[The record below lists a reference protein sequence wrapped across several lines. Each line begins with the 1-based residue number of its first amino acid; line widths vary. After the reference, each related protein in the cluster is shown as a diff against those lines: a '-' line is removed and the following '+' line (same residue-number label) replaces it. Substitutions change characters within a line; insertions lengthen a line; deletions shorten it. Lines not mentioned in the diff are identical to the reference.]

1 MAIQVPDTQNEVSIF
16 SEWFSAYFMKSPGLT
31 ASSLS
36 GCNFGLFLYNFH
48 LNQHLIGH
56 SVLWRT
62 AEWVRK
68 INRFFYKILGHQRL
82 KSQNTLFQKT
92 KSRELTSASFRPG
105 TSRLAISS
113 CLVPSLVRPWGHLL
127 RCRGVAEVMV
137 ESQLLRCFQLHWW
150 CRWLPE
156 HSPHSPLG
164 NT

>member
-16 SEWFSAYFMKSPGLT
+16 SEWFSANFMKSPGLT

-36 GCNFGLFLYNFH
+36 GCSFGLFLYNFH

-82 KSQNTLFQKT
+82 KSQNTLFQKA

-113 CLVPSLVRPWGHLL
+113 CLAPSLVRPSVAMPRRFEIRCWGH
-127 RCRGVAEVMV
+127 GGI
-137 ESQLLRCFQLHWW
+137 
-150 CRWLPE
+150 PT
-156 HSPHSPLG
+156 SPLLPTPLMMPVAARTF
-164 NT
+164 NSFTSW